1 MMNKHQNKTQHI
13 SGIKQSRESAP
24 AVLRPAGTWVHFTLN
39 SGFWQELELI
49 ARCADNSDLANS
61 HIFGKIRL
69 LLTAIPTVYRP
80 WRIYM
85 TKRTLALDT
94 PQQVGREVFV
104 DGWVNS
110 RRDHGGV
117 IFIDLRDHT
126 GIVQLAIHPEAAEA
140 FAAADKCRDEFVIKA
155 RGKVIERTPET
166 KNENIPTGRIEIH
179 TEQLIILNAS
189 KPLPFPIAYSE
200 DQTINED
207 LRLKFR
213 FLDLRRDKMQKMLQ
227 DRHRLIQMIHGYMT
241 EHGFIEITTP
251 ILTSSSPEGA
261 RDFLVPS
268 RLHPGKFYA
277 LPQAPQQFKQLLMVG
292 GVPKYYQIAPC
303 FRDEDPRADR
313 SPGEFYQLDLE
324 IAFADKDEIVFN
336 EMEPLFVKLTEE
348 FAGKKVL
355 QKPFPRLPYLE
366 AVDVYGSDKPDLRF
380 EMKMVDLTQDLGET
394 KFTVFGNAIKNGGV
408 VKAICAQG
416 GATLSR
422 SQIDELTEMV
432 KKEGAGGLAYIV
444 YDKDQADDNVEN
456 KLGDVERGHKDLR
469 SPIIKFLSDEEIK
482 AILTKTK
489 AAPGDIV
496 FFGADQ
502 KSVVNKVLG
511 KLRDKLGDIFGLKDP
526 SVVAWAWITDFPMFE
541 WSETEKRWD
550 FMHNPFSMPQGG
562 LEALNT
568 QKPDEVRAYQ
578 YDIIANGLELSSGA
592 IRNYKPE
599 IMYKAFEICGYSKE
613 TVDEKFGGMI
623 RAFEYGAPPHGGFAP
638 GIDRMLMLF
647 KNEPNIR
654 EVIAFPKNGSAED
667 VMMGAPGTVEE
678 RQLKELH
685 IKLDLPKKK
694 D

>member
-1 MMNKHQNKTQHI
+1 MIKCNYIINPCRLLIGKGFTI
-13 SGIKQSRESAP
+13 SVQ
-24 AVLRPAGTWVHFTLN
+24 
-39 SGFWQELELI
+39 
-49 ARCADNSDLANS
+49 
-61 HIFGKIRL
+61 IRL
-69 LLTAIPTVYRP
+69 ADPRADLRF
-80 WRIYM
+80 M
-85 TKRTLALDT
+85 ERTLALDT
-94 PQQVGREVFV
+94 TKKIGETVRVS
-104 DGWVNS
+104 GWVAS

-117 IFIDLRDHT
+117 IFVDLRDQS
-126 GIVQLAIHPEAAEA
+126 GIVQLAIHPQEQAAFSAAE
-140 FAAADKCRDEFVIKA
+140 KLRDEFVITA
-155 RGKVIERTPET
+155 SGKVTERSPET
-166 KNENIPTGRIEIH
+166 KNPNLPTGQVEILPA
-179 TEQLIILNAS
+179 EIAILNSS
-189 KPLPFPIAYSE
+189 KPLPFPVMHQE
-200 DQTINED
+200 DININED

-213 FLDLRRDKMQKMLQ
+213 FLDLRRDKMQQMLRRRHEMIKMI
-227 DRHRLIQMIHGYMT
+227 REYMDGR
-241 EHGFIEITTP
+241 GFIEITTP

-324 IAFADKDEIVFN
+324 IAFAEKDETVFR

-348 FAGKKVL
+348 FAGKKVW
-355 QKPFPRLPYLE
+355 QKPFPRIPYLE
-366 AVDVYGSDKPDLRF
+366 AMDLYGSDKPDLRF
-380 EMKMVDLTQDLGET
+380 EMKMVDLTEVLNNT
-394 KFTVFGNAIKNGGV
+394 KFSVFGNAIKSGGA
-408 VKAICAQG
+408 VKAICCQG
-416 GATLSR
+416 GAELTR

-444 YDKDQADDNVEN
+444 YDKNHGDKNVESTQ
-456 KLGDVERGHKDLR
+456 LDTERAHKDLR
-469 SPIIKFLSDEEIK
+469 SPILKFLSDAEILS
-482 AILTKTK
+482 IIEKTH
-489 AAPGDIV
+489 AAPGDII

-502 KSVVNKVLG
+502 KTIVNKVLG

-526 SVVAWAWITDFPMFE
+526 GVVAWAWITDFPMFE
-541 WSETEKRWD
+541 YNDQEKRWD

-562 LEALNT
+562 LEALET

-599 IMYKAFEICGYSKE
+599 IMYKTFEICGYDKE

-647 KNEPNIR
+647 ENEPNIR

-678 RQLKELH
+678 KQLKELH

-694 D
+694 

>member
-1 MMNKHQNKTQHI
+1 MQ
-13 SGIKQSRESAP
+13 
-24 AVLRPAGTWVHFTLN
+24 
-39 SGFWQELELI
+39 
-49 ARCADNSDLANS
+49 
-61 HIFGKIRL
+61 
-69 LLTAIPTVYRP
+69 
-80 WRIYM
+80 
-85 TKRTLALDT
+85 RTLSLDT
-94 PQQVGREVFV
+94 LKKIGETVSVS
-104 DGWVNS
+104 GWVNS

-117 IFIDLRDHT
+117 IFIDLRDQS
-126 GIVQLAIHPEAAEA
+126 GIVQLSIHPESQEA
-140 FAAADKCRDEFVIKA
+140 FALAEKVRDEFVLQA
-155 RGKVIERTPET
+155 EGKVVERSPET
-166 KNENIPTGRIEIH
+166 INKNIPTGTVEIL
-179 TEQLIILNAS
+179 TSKFTILNSS
-189 KPLPFPIAYSE
+189 KPLPFQIAYGDE
-200 DQTINED
+200 IANED
-207 LRLKFR
+207 LRLKYR
-213 FLDLRRDKMQKMLQ
+213 FLDLRREKMQRMLKE
-227 DRHRLIQMIHGYMT
+227 RHTMIQTIHHYMT
-241 EHGFIEITTP
+241 EHGFIEVTTP

-324 IAFADKDEIVFN
+324 ISFADRDEIVFQ
-336 EMEPLFVKLTEE
+336 EMEPLFVELTEK
-348 FAGKKVL
+348 FAGKKCL
-355 QKPFPRLPYLE
+355 QKPFPRIPYLE
-366 AVDVYGSDKPDLRF
+366 AMDLYGSDKPDLRF
-380 EMKMVDLTQDLGET
+380 EMKMVDLSEDLKSTQ
-394 KFTVFGNAIKNGGV
+394 FSVFGNAIKNGGA
-408 VKAICAQG
+408 VKAICCQG
-416 GATLSR
+416 GSRLTR

-444 YDKDQADDNVEN
+444 YENVDAPSSPGEEKMPEGQMRSNDK
-456 KLGDVERGHKDLR
+456 LR
-469 SPIIKFLSDEEIK
+469 SPILKFLSQDEISTV
-482 AILTKTK
+482 LTKTH
-489 AAPGDIV
+489 AAPGDII

-502 KSVVNKVLG
+502 KKVVNKILG
-511 KLRDKLGDIFGLKDP
+511 KLRDKLGDVFGLKDP
-526 SVVAWAWITDFPMFE
+526 SVIAWAWITDFPMFE
-541 WSETEKRWD
+541 WSDTEKRWD

-562 LEALNT
+562 LEALNS

-678 RQLKELH
+678 KQLKELH
-685 IKLDLPKKK
+685 IKLNLPKQKQN
-694 D
+694 

>member
-1 MMNKHQNKTQHI
+1 MQ
-13 SGIKQSRESAP
+13 
-24 AVLRPAGTWVHFTLN
+24 
-39 SGFWQELELI
+39 
-49 ARCADNSDLANS
+49 
-61 HIFGKIRL
+61 
-69 LLTAIPTVYRP
+69 
-80 WRIYM
+80 
-85 TKRTLALDT
+85 RTLSIRT
-94 PQQVGREVFV
+94 TEMVGQDVSLS
-104 DGWVNS
+104 GWVNS

-126 GIVQLAIHPEAAEA
+126 GLVQLAIHPDQKEA
-140 FAAADKCRDEFVIKA
+140 FEVANKCRDEFVIQVK
-155 RGKVIERTPET
+155 GNVVERSSET
-166 KNENIPTGRIEIH
+166 KNPNLATGNVEILTSH
-179 TEQLIILNAS
+179 ILILNSS
-189 KPLPFPIAYSE
+189 KPLPFQVAHGHGEETLS
-200 DQTINED
+200 NED
-207 LRLKFR
+207 LRLKYR
-213 FLDLRRDKMQKMLQ
+213 FLDLRREKMQRMLKK
-227 DRHRLIQMIHGYMT
+227 RHEMIQTIHHYMT

-277 LPQAPQQFKQLLMVG
+277 LPQAPQQFKQLLMTG

-324 IAFADKDEIVFN
+324 IAFADRDETVFN
-336 EMEPLFVKLTEE
+336 EMEPMFVELTEK
-348 FAGKKVL
+348 FAGKKCM
-355 QKPFPRLPYLE
+355 QKPFPRIPYLE
-366 AVDVYGSDKPDLRF
+366 AMELYGSDKPDLRF
-380 EMKMVDLTQDLGET
+380 EMKMVNLTEDLKNTG
-394 KFTVFGNAIKNGGV
+394 FSVFGNAIKGGGV
-408 VKAICAQG
+408 IKAICCQG
-416 GATLSR
+416 GAKLTR

-432 KKEGAGGLAYIV
+432 KKEGAGGLAYV
-444 YDKDQADDNVEN
+444 V
-456 KLGDVERGHKDLR
+456 LGEDGMK
-469 SPIIKFLSDEEIK
+469 SPILKFLSEEEIK
-482 AILTKTK
+482 SIVSKTG
-489 AAPGDIV
+489 AQTGDII

-511 KLRDKLGDIFGLKDP
+511 KLRDKLGDVFGLKDP
-526 SVVAWAWITDFPMFE
+526 GLVAWAWITDFPMFE
-541 WSETEKRWD
+541 WSDTEKRWD

-562 LEALNT
+562 MESLNT

-647 KNEPNIR
+647 ENEPNIR

-678 RQLKELH
+678 KQLKELH
-685 IKLDLPKKK
+685 VKLDLPKPKEK
-694 D
+694 

>member
-1 MMNKHQNKTQHI
+1 M
-13 SGIKQSRESAP
+13 
-24 AVLRPAGTWVHFTLN
+24 
-39 SGFWQELELI
+39 
-49 ARCADNSDLANS
+49 
-61 HIFGKIRL
+61 
-69 LLTAIPTVYRP
+69 
-80 WRIYM
+80 
-85 TKRTLALDT
+85 KRTLSLETLAK
-94 PQQVGREVFV
+94 VGQNVSV
-104 DGWVNS
+104 SGWVNS

-126 GIVQLAIHPEAAEA
+126 GLIQLAIHPEDKEA
-140 FAAADKCRDEFVIKA
+140 FALAEKVRDEFVIKVE
-155 RGKVIERTPET
+155 GKVVERTPET
-166 KNENIPTGRIEIH
+166 VNNNLPTGTVEIL
-179 TEQLIILNAS
+179 TSSFSILNSS
-189 KPLPFPIAYSE
+189 KPLPFQVAHGHGE
-200 DQTINED
+200 QADINED
-207 LRLKFR
+207 LRLKYR
-213 FLDLRRDKMQKMLQ
+213 FLDLRREKMQLMLKK
-227 DRHRLIQMIHGYMT
+227 RHMMIQAIHHYMT
-241 EHGFIEITTP
+241 EHGFIEVTTP

-277 LPQAPQQFKQLLMVG
+277 LPQAPQQFKQLLMTG

-324 IAFADKDEIVFN
+324 IAFADKDEIVFQ
-336 EMEPLFVKLTEE
+336 EMEPLFVELTEK
-348 FAGKKVL
+348 FAEKKCA
-355 QKPFPRLPYLE
+355 QKPFPRIPYLE
-366 AVDVYGSDKPDLRF
+366 AMDLYGSDKPDLRF
-380 EMKMVDLTQDLGET
+380 EMKMVNLTEYLKNT
-394 KFTVFGNAIKNGGV
+394 SFSVFGNAIKNGGV
-408 VKAICAQG
+408 VKAICCQG
-416 GATLSR
+416 GAKLSR

-444 YDKDQADDNVEN
+444 IDSLEDSHQGIPDGNLQGN
-456 KLGDVERGHKDLR
+456 LR
-469 SPIIKFLSDEEIK
+469 SPILKFLSADETHS
-482 AILTKTK
+482 ILTKTH
-489 AAPGDIV
+489 AAPGDII

-511 KLRDKLGDIFGLKDP
+511 KLRDKLGDVFGLKDP
-526 SVVAWAWITDFPMFE
+526 NVVAWAWIMDFPMFE
-541 WSETEKRWD
+541 YSETEKRWD

-562 LEALNT
+562 LEALEK

-599 IMYKAFEICGYSKE
+599 IMYKAFEICGYSKQ

-647 KNEPNIR
+647 QNEPNIR

-678 RQLKELH
+678 KQLKELH
-685 IKLDLPKKK
+685 IKLDLPKPKK
-694 D
+694 